1 MKFCL
6 SPLAPMLALVGIEAA
21 IVTALVVWLILSWL
35 GLAAVG
41 PMPEIIMAAIVATG
55 VIMALLPLARMAA
68 SKDALLCPEKSGQ
81 TGQSS

>member
-21 IVTALVVWLILSWL
+21 IVTALVVWLVLSWL

-41 PMPEIIMAAIVATG
+41 PLPEIIMAAIVATG

-68 SKDALLCPEKSGQ
+68 SRDSLLCNENAGEAGQ
-81 TGQSS
+81 

>member
-21 IVTALVVWLILSWL
+21 IVTALIVWLVLSWV

-41 PMPEIIMAAIVATG
+41 PMPEIILAAIAATG
-55 VIMALLPLARMAA
+55 VIMALLPVARLAA
-68 SKDALLCPEKSGQ
+68 SKEALLCSEKAGDAS
-81 TGQSS
+81 

>member
-21 IVTALVVWLILSWL
+21 IVTALIVWLVLSWV

-41 PMPEIIMAAIVATG
+41 PMPEIILGAIVATG
-55 VIMALLPLARMAA
+55 VIMALLPVARLAA
-68 SKDALLCPEKSGQ
+68 SKEALLCNEKAADAGQ
-81 TGQSS
+81 

>member
-21 IVTALVVWLILSWL
+21 IVTALIVWLVLSWV

-41 PMPEIIMAAIVATG
+41 PMPEIILAAIVATG

-68 SKDALLCPEKSGQ
+68 SRDALLCSEKTGDSGQ
-81 TGQSS
+81 

>member
-21 IVTALVVWLILSWL
+21 IVTALIVWLVLSWV

-41 PMPEIIMAAIVATG
+41 PMPEIILAAIVATG
-55 VIMALLPLARMAA
+55 VIMALLPLARLAA
-68 SKDALLCPEKSGQ
+68 SRETLLCNESAGEAGQ
-81 TGQSS
+81 